1 MEKNKSGLRILIVDD
16 EKGIRRFLRAALN
29 SNGIS
34 VIEAPD
40 GAQGVDMALNSHPD
54 AVILDLG
61 LPDMD
66 GIDAVKK
73 IRERSMAP
81 IIILSVRDDESDKIA
96 ALDAGADDY
105 LTKPFNAGE
114 LLARIRTIM
123 RRLTTGQ
130 EESVYRSGAL
140 EVDIT
145 RHIVTVKDRA
155 VKLSPVEFD
164 LIKILV
170 MNSGN
175 VLTHKKIL
183 KEIWGKKEE
192 PEDALHLLRVTI
204 SNIRNKIEPDPN
216 RPEYI
221 LTEPG
226 VGYRLFEE

>member
-1 MEKNKSGLRILIVDD
+1 MENGGMRILVVDD
-16 EKGIRRFLRAALN
+16 EKTIRRFLKAALN
-29 SNGIS
+29 SKGIS

-40 GAQGVDMALNSHPD
+40 GEQGAEMALNSHPD

-66 GIDAVKK
+66 GIGVVKK
-73 IRERSMAP
+73 IRERSVVP

-123 RRLTTGQ
+123 RRLAPRQ
-130 EESVYRSGAL
+130 EGSVYRSGGL

-145 RHIVTVKDRA
+145 KHAVTVKGRP
-155 VKLSPVEFD
+155 VKLTPVEFD
-164 LIKILV
+164 VIKILV
-170 MNSGN
+170 MNYGK

-183 KEIWGKKEE
+183 KEIWGKTGE

-216 RPEYI
+216 RPEHI